1 MKGHFNKTDFQCVPS
16 VNLKGKRILVDHQI
30 TNDSGSQISSQWV
43 TRMWNTTGAET
54 QSVNSLKSEANSES
68 ALLSALDRW
77 IMEGISTAW
86 LV

>member
-1 MKGHFNKTDFQCVPS
+1 MKGYFNKTDFHCAPS
-16 VNLKGKRILVDHQI
+16 VNLKGKRILVDHRI
-30 TNDSGSQISSQWV
+30 TNDSDSQISSQWV
-43 TRMWNTTGAET
+43 TRMWSTTGAET

-68 ALLSALDRW
+68 ALLSTLDRW